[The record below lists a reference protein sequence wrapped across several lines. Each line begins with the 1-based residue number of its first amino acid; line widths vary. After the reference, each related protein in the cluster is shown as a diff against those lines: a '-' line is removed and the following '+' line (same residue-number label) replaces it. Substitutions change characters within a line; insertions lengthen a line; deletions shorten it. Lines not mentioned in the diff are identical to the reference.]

1 MKELVLATSN
11 KNKLEEIKDIVIS
24 QGYKIKFILPNKDH
38 FNPIENGGTLEDN
51 SYIKAKAASNL
62 MKMYSLADD
71 TGLFVEALDG
81 APGIYSA
88 RYADSQEE
96 KIARLLSELKGKD
109 NRKAKFKCSMTLSD
123 KAGEILYQSY
133 GEIEG
138 LITESR
144 VGKNG
149 FGYDPIFYIP
159 ELDKTMSELSKE
171 EKNRVSHRGKALR
184 LMLEWIENNLEDVM
198 E

>member
-24 QGYKIKFILPNKDH
+24 QGYKIKFILPNKDQ
-38 FNPIENGGTLEDN
+38 FNPIEKGKTLEEN
-51 SYIKAKAASNL
+51 SYIKAKAASDL
-62 MKMYSLADD
+62 MKMFSLADD

-88 RYADSQEE
+88 RYANSQEE

-109 NRKAKFKCSMTLSD
+109 NRKAKFKCSMTLSN
-123 KAGEILYQSY
+123 KEGEILYQSY

-138 LITESR
+138 LITES
-144 VGKNG
+144 GSGENG

-159 ELDKTMSELSKE
+159 KLNKTMSELSKE

-184 LMLEWIENNLEDVM
+184 LMLEWIENNLEKVV
-198 E
+198 

>member
-11 KNKLEEIKDIVIS
+11 KNKLEEIENIVIS
-24 QGYKIKFILPNKDH
+24 QGYKIKFILPNKDQ
-38 FNPIENGGTLEDN
+38 FNPIENGKTLEEN
-51 SYIKAKAASNL
+51 SYIKSKAASSL
-62 MKMYSLADD
+62 MKMVSLADD

-81 APGIYSA
+81 VPGIYSA

-109 NRKAKFKCSMTLSD
+109 NRKAKFKCSMTLSN
-123 KAGEILYQSY
+123 KEGEILYQSY

-144 VGKNG
+144 AGENG

-159 ELDKTMSELSKE
+159 KLNKTMSELSKE
-171 EKNRVSHRGKALR
+171 EKNFVSHRGKALR
-184 LMLEWIENNLEDVM
+184 LMLEWIENNLEKVV
-198 E
+198 